1 MVNGTIGFDGPEPTG
16 AINKILSLTEEELDK
31 GEDR

>member
-1 MVNGTIGFDGPEPTG
+1 MVKGTIGFDGPAPAG

-31 GEDR
+31 GKNR